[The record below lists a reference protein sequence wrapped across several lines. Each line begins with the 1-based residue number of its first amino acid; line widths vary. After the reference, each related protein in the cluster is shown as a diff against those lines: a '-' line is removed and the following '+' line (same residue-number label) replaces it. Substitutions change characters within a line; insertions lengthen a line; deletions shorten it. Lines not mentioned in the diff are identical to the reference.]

1 MENAVFV
8 LVALLFLMGPLL
20 LIVYGEY
27 RHGLFRPE
35 LQDEPSEP
43 KQPGGSIFSPDD
55 TVYTLFFSGVSRE
68 RGLDL
73 ADEIENRARELAAE
87 IAAESAVPR
96 EDLIKLAHF
105 KHEALELY
113 LEALEALQEVVSEM
127 NAQRARSGGAS
138 TRGQSTK
145 AKAVAPSGW
154 RKTLWL
160 AAGECNPE
168 AIKKAYRR
176 MAMEAHPDRGGSNE
190 AMAKLSTAY
199 RCAKAELG
207 FN

>member
-1 MENAVFV
+1 MENVAIALIAVLFV
-8 LVALLFLMGPLL
+8 VSPLL
-20 LIVYGEY
+20 LVYGEY

-35 LQDEPSEP
+35 LRDDPLEQ
-43 KQPGGSIFSPDD
+43 KQGTGSIFSPYD
-55 TVYTLFFSGVSRE
+55 TVYTLFFSGGFRE

-73 ADEIENRARELAAE
+73 ADEIEKRARELAAE
-87 IAAESAVPR
+87 IAAESAVPH
-96 EDLIKLAHF
+96 EDLIKLARF

-113 LEALEALQEVVSEM
+113 LEALQEVVSEM

-138 TRGQSTK
+138 ASGQTTTP
-145 AKAVAPSGW
+145 KAVAPSGW

-168 AIKKAYRR
+168 TIKKAYRR

-199 RCAKAELG
+199 RLAKAELG

>member
-1 MENAVFV
+1 MENVAIALIAVLFV
-8 LVALLFLMGPLL
+8 VSPLL
-20 LIVYGEY
+20 LIYGEY

-35 LQDEPSEP
+35 LRADPLEK
-43 KQPGGSIFSPDD
+43 KQGTGSIFGPDD
-55 TVYTLFFSGVSRE
+55 TVYTLFFSGVSRG

-87 IAAESAVPR
+87 IAADSAVPR
-96 EDLIKLAHF
+96 EDLIKLARF

-113 LEALEALQEVVSEM
+113 LEALQEVASEM
-127 NAQRARSGGAS
+127 KAQRARSGGAS
-138 TRGQSTK
+138 ASGQTTK
-145 AKAVAPSGW
+145 VKAVAPSGW

-168 AIKKAYRR
+168 TIKKAYRR

-199 RCAKAELG
+199 RLAKAELG